1 MIHAG
6 IREVKNNLSR
16 LLLQVK
22 AGQEIVITERGKA
35 IARIVK
41 ETSPADD
48 LRATLSPLIESGLIV
63 WPHQTL
69 LKDDISPVISEGKT
83 ASEMII
89 EDRR

>member
-16 LLLQVK
+16 LLVKVK

-41 ETSPADD
+41 EVPPTDD
-48 LRATLSPLIESGLIV
+48 VRESLAPLIESGLIV
-63 WPHQTL
+63 WPNRTP
-69 LKDDISPVISEGKT
+69 LKDDISPVISEGKP
-83 ASEMII
+83 ASEMIT